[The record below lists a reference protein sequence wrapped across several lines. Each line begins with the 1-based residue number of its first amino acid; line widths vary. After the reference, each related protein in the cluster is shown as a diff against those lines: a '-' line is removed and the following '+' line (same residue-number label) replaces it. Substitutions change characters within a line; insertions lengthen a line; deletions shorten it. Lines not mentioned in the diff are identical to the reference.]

1 MHNIRKRCSSYATPA
16 KPKEAAAE
24 TGRGMDPHSAARSV
38 KIPVTLCFRT
48 VDAPHGPPR
57 RAPLRIALCLRY
69 NIRIPQSAPMAQW
82 IEQRTSNPSVAG
94 SSPAGR
100 AKGRVLSSEKHH
112 LDSPNQKNL
121 SLYSSIS
128 AMQGSI
134 AGFSTTGCPVQPVF
148 PLFES
153 YASGNRLATTSSRTA
168 SGASNALPWA
178 NIVVS
183 TRSPG
188 R

>member
-1 MHNIRKRCSSYATPA
+1 MQFLCNTGETEGGGGRNRKGNGPAFGRALRQNPSYALFSHGRCPA
-16 KPKEAAAE
+16 
-24 TGRGMDPHSAARSV
+24 R
-38 KIPVTLCFRT
+38 
-48 VDAPHGPPR
+48 PPR